1 MDENQVALNQK
12 EIYYENV
19 RVIQTKKKNN
29 DLKILGDQAMIVKKC
44 EKCEIITCVFPYF
57 FVKGGKMK
65 PKEYP
70 QIANEISK
78 IAK

>member
-29 DLKILGDQAMIVKKC
+29 DPKILGDQAMIV
-44 EKCEIITCVFPYF
+44 
-57 FVKGGKMK
+57 
-65 PKEYP
+65 
-70 QIANEISK
+70 
-78 IAK
+78 

>member
-29 DLKILGDQAMIVKKC
+29 DQKILGDQAMIVKKC
-44 EKCEIITCVFPYF
+44 KTCEIIKFVFPYF
-57 FVKGGKMK
+57 LLKVG
-65 PKEYP
+65 
-70 QIANEISK
+70 NETKRVVTNSK
-78 IAK
+78 